1 MLDLRIRTIAIKIN
15 GETKK
20 AERVQLSSFM
30 RFRILYHLFVL
41 FSAVLI
47 QVE

>member
-20 AERVQLSSFM
+20 AERVTAQLF
-30 RFRILYHLFVL
+30 YEV
-41 FSAVLI
+41 
-47 QVE
+47 